1 MKTRF
6 TIFTLLLV
14 GVLTSTSLFAEK
26 VTRKVATFSEVVLRI
41 DAQVYIEQ
49 GDVQHVEIGA
59 KSSTLDELITEVKG
73 RALIIRFPN
82 KIIFRSDFKPGP
94 IEIHITIPDIDK
106 LSISGSG
113 NIFAPGVKS
122 RIIDLAVS
130 GSGDI
135 VIDELTAN
143 RVSATISGSGN
154 IIIKHGGNVAEEL
167 KAAISGSGNIKAKNF
182 EATNVVV
189 HTAGSGSCYI
199 TSNGTIKARIAGS
212 GNVNYKG
219 NPSIDSSV
227 AGSGRVREL

>member
-14 GVLTSTSLFAEK
+14 GLLTSTSIFAEE
-26 VTRKVATFSEVVLRI
+26 VVRKVATFSEVILRI

-49 GDVQHVEIGA
+49 GDEQRVEIGA
-59 KSSTLDELITEVKG
+59 KRATLDELITDVKG

-82 KIIFRSDFKPGP
+82 KTFFRNDFKPGP

-106 LSISGSG
+106 LSVSGSG
-113 NIFAPGVKS
+113 NIFAPDVKS

-135 VIDELTAN
+135 VIDDLTTK

-154 IIIKHGGNVAEEL
+154 IIIKHGGNVADEL

-182 EATNVVV
+182 EATNIVV
-189 HTAGSGSCYI
+189 HTAGSGSCFI
-199 TSNGTIKARIAGS
+199 TSNGSIKARIAGS